1 MIIWLNKTH
10 QQWVHSLPSSVLKP
24 DWSAAVL
31 VFKCITGVSFV
42 GEVSLWQ
49 GSVYGRRRAD
59 WFDLCFSVSLQHW
72 MFIPFSV
79 TDSGMCIYMCVCV
92 VCVCLF
98 FMLSRTKHWPWP
110 RQTEVDRLYSTI
122 CHRPGKGEKNRSE
135 ETEGCILIVSYWEK
149 RFDKNK
155 WDSLSLGAD
164 MKRWAVSLVLF
175 FLIKKSFS

>member
-1 MIIWLNKTH
+1 MLLSWYSNA
-10 QQWVHSLPSSVLKP
+10 SLEFHLLERSAYDRDQCMADGGQIDLTSVFL
-24 DWSAAVL
+24 SLSNTGCLSHL
-31 VFKCITGVSFV
+31 V
-42 GEVSLWQ
+42 WQ
-49 GSVYGRRRAD
+49 TQECV
-59 WFDLCFSVSLQHW
+59 
-72 MFIPFSV
+72 
-79 TDSGMCIYMCVCV
+79 YMCVCV

-98 FMLSRTKHWPWP
+98 FMPSLTKHWPWP

-122 CHRPGKGEKNRSE
+122 CHRPGKGEKDRSE